1 MCVALFQQGG
11 VEKAADS
18 LTFLSYNKVLGVAL
32 CYKSS
37 PAVLSQTTAAVMKSS
52 YFWFCQTFAA
62 VLWFELPPPIFPLW
76 GGIQGSH
83 FSESQKLL
91 FPQSVVPSKAGSKQ
105 GRSKWK
111 ATAKS
116 VASIT
121 WWVHQ
126 MRNGDVFSQ
135 HFARFNP
142 STTLNQ

>member
-1 MCVALFQQGG
+1 MHSEGKEELLGGPHFTKVSWCWEAAGAQMCCFIPAKRVK
-11 VEKAADS
+11 KAAVNF
-18 LTFLSYNKVLGVAL
+18 FLVTTNFWPRS
-32 CYKSS
+32 CRYKSS
-37 PAVLSQTTAAVMKSS
+37 LAVFSRAVMNSS

-83 FSESQKLL
+83 FPESQKLL

-121 WWVHQ
+121 W
-126 MRNGDVFSQ
+126 
-135 HFARFNP
+135 
-142 STTLNQ
+142 